1 MRKRRKQLKQDIV
14 LFLVF
19 ILITNSFVHGQVINS
34 SNEFLNGKKKGA
46 WMEYSYM
53 NSIEINGERRLIL
66 RQKSR
71 PQFSIQEGQYNNG
84 ERHGIWKTYW
94 TDEYLDSNKI
104 KFQEGPL
111 YEIIEYDRGTEN
123 GPYSTFFKSGGIM
136 IRGNYSRM
144 AYQSIDT
151 IQLIDQETEAIR
163 DTVITSEY
171 SSKMVGV
178 WQEYDEEGNLINS
191 KDYQEAEKKNDSATA
206 KLSITKFIP
215 EGYSLLDS
223 ATGDLNLDAYPDMLL
238 VLKKNGEDSTSDIVD
253 HQEKRPLLILTGQ
266 ADKQFKLSA
275 RNDNTV
281 YCVNCGGMMG
291 DPYMGIV
298 IKKGYFSIEHYGGSA
313 WRWTRIITYKYS
325 TAEKY
330 WYLHKDGGDSFHT
343 SDPDKVETK
352 IRTTKEF
359 GKVRFEQFNLYTQ

>member
-1 MRKRRKQLKQDIV
+1 M
-14 LFLVF
+14 FLVF

-104 KFQEGPL
+104 KFRKGPL
-111 YEIIEYDRGTEN
+111 YEIIEYDRGIEN
-123 GPYSTFFKSGGIM
+123 GPYTNFFKSGGIR
-136 IRGNYSRM
+136 IKGNNSRI
-144 AYQSIDT
+144 AFHSIDT
-151 IQLIDQETEAIR
+151 IQLFDQETDATR
-163 DTVITSEY
+163 DTVIISEY
-171 SSKMVGV
+171 RSEMVGI
-178 WQEYDEEGNLINS
+178 WQEYDEAGNLINS
-191 KDYQEAEKKNDSATA
+191 KDYKEATAEKNNDSDTA
-206 KLSITKFIP
+206 EHSITKFIP
-215 EGYSLLDS
+215 EGYILLDS
-223 ATGDLNLDAYPDMLL
+223 ATGDLNLDPYPDMLL
-238 VLKKNGEDSTSDIVD
+238 VVKKNGEDSTSDVVD
-253 HQEKRPLLILTGQ
+253 HPEKRPLLILTGQ
-266 ADKQFKLSA
+266 ADKQFKLAA
-275 RNDNTV
+275 RNDNAV

-313 WRWTRIITYKYS
+313 WRWTRIITFKYS
-325 TAEKY
+325 SADKY
-330 WYLHKDGGDSFHT
+330 WYLHKDGGDSYHT
-343 SDPDKVETK
+343 SYPDKVETK
-352 IRTTKEF
+352 IRTIKEF
-359 GKVRFEQFNLYTQ
+359 GKIRFEQFNLYNQ